1 MTNLMMGMTMINMGG
16 GSDDVDDDKFD
27 DLDDL
32 QDKMDTDKGLSGTIK
47 DKTPDQGHLASKGSK
62 TVMMDDCTTRK
73 RSDQVSWQGD
83 KMLLEIH
90 KHANIV
96 VSPG

>member
-1 MTNLMMGMTMINMGG
+1 MTNLMMGMTMINMG

-73 RSDQVSWQGD
+73 RSDQVSLQGD

-90 KHANIV
+90 KHVNRV
-96 VSPG
+96 VSLG